1 MTTSAVPA
9 PAVRTEVGRVCDRPS
24 AVTRSLLGYG
34 PLAGAV
40 YLTSGLVQAVTR
52 DGFDLTRH
60 DLSLLANG
68 PLGWI
73 QVTTLAVAGLMVLA
87 AAVGVRRALAG
98 GGGATW
104 GAGLLAAHGLALV
117 AAGVFVADPVDG
129 FPAGTPAG
137 APLEVSLT
145 GLLHMAAG
153 GLGFGC
159 LVAAAWVLARR
170 FADEGRRGWARASVA
185 TGVVVLAGFG
195 GVASGSTSSWAVL
208 GLWIGVVA
216 GWTWIAAVSVHLY
229 RRTPH
234 PTRPR
239 D

>member
-1 MTTSAVPA
+1 MTTSAVPSST
-9 PAVRTEVGRVCDRPS
+9 VRTDGGRICDRPS

-40 YLTSGLVQAVTR
+40 YLGSGLVQGLTR

-60 DLSLLANG
+60 SLSLLANG
-68 PLGWI
+68 PLGWVH
-73 QVTTLAVAGLMVLA
+73 VTTLVLTGLMTVA

-98 GGGATW
+98 GRGSAW
-104 GAGLLAAHGLALV
+104 GAGSLAGYGLALV
-117 AAGVFVADPVDG
+117 AAGAFVADPVDG
-129 FPAGTPAG
+129 FPVGTPAG
-137 APLEVSLT
+137 APVEVSLS
-145 GLLHMAAG
+145 GVLHLAAG
-153 GLGFGC
+153 GVGFAC
-159 LVAAAWVLARR
+159 LVASAWVLARR
-170 FADEGRRGWARASVA
+170 FAAEGRRGWARGSAA
-185 TGVVVLAGFG
+185 TGVVVLAGFT

-208 GLWIGVVA
+208 GLWTGVVI
-216 GWTWIAAVSVHLY
+216 GWAWIAAVSVHLY